1 VTIRVNSIA
10 PGYLET
16 EMTHGLGENQR
27 NQIDRRTPLGR
38 LGIPDDVVG
47 SVHFLL
53 SSAAGFITGQIL
65 TIDGGIT
72 C

>member
-1 VTIRVNSIA
+1 
-10 PGYLET
+10 
-16 EMTHGLGENQR
+16 MTHGLGENQR
-27 NQIDRRTPLGR
+27 NQIVRRTPLGR
-38 LGIPDDVVG
+38 LGTPDDVVG

-53 SSAAGFITGQIL
+53 SPAASFITGQVL